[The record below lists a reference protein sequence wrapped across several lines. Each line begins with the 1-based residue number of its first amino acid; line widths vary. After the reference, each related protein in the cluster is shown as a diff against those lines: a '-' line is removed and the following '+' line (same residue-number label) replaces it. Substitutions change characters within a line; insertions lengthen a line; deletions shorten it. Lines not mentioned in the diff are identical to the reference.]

1 MTLTRL
7 LMNLLLAL
15 ALVASGPL
23 PAFAADAAGAAQ
35 LQAPCHDFDGPSP
48 APAGDEADCCGG
60 EPGYCGCD
68 CLQHAA
74 AAPMRTPRL
83 AQPAPASFLP
93 AMTAQAPPRRS
104 GSPDTRPPIA

>member
-1 MTLTRL
+1 MSLTRL

-23 PAFAADAAGAAQ
+23 PAFAADAAAADEV
-35 LQAPCHDFDGPSP
+35 QAPCHDLDGPSP
-48 APAGDEADCCGG
+48 VPAGDGADCCGG

-74 AAPMRTPRL
+74 AAPMRSTRL
-83 AQPAPASFLP
+83 AQPAPAAFHQ
-93 AMTAQAPPRRS
+93 AMGADTPPRRS
-104 GSPDTRPPIA
+104 GPPDTRPPIA